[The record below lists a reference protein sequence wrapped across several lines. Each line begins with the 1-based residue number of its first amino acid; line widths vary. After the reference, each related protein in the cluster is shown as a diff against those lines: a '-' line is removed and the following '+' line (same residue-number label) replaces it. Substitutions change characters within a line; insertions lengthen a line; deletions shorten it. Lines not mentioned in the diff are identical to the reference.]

1 MEFGPMRRKVGG
13 LHMRMAVKDAVA
25 TGRGNHEHDW
35 CEIPLHEDSCICA
48 LCGEV
53 REARFTLSPHG
64 DAPDYLL
71 CGEFLPMTF
80 SI

>member
-1 MEFGPMRRKVGG
+1 MRRSVGG
-13 LHMRMAVKDAVA
+13 IHMGMVVRDAVV

-53 REARFTLSPHG
+53 REERFALSSWN
-64 DAPDYLL
+64 DAPDDHPFGESLL
-71 CGEFLPMTF
+71 TF